1 MRKKYYRAD
10 YSAEEKVIGV
20 YPQCHKFVTKL
31 TESREKKMDELYF
44 LERDEDGKLPE
55 ETHRFDLYKLSGK
68 KTNILSQ
75 INFSQPL
82 MDQKAL
88 DLFLKFNLGE
98 YQVIPSD
105 ILYRKNI
112 VEYHFLFYFS
122 RVTKF
127 INFPKSEFE
136 PNIPFIKKE
145 DYPDYPTVINNVAEF
160 YYIQDDIREKYTFGR
175 LEPKKIVFTNEFPIN
190 LDLFRIPAIDYGMFF
205 VSEDLKNAIEAE
217 SLTGLEFE
225 ENPIIEI
232 EE

>member
-55 ETHRFDLYKLSGK
+55 ETHRFDLYRLSGK

-75 INFSQPL
+75 INFFQPL

-98 YQVIPSD
+98 YQVIPSN
-105 ILYRKNI
+105 ILYRKNF
-112 VEYHFLFYFS
+112 VEYYFLFYFS

-127 INFPKSEFE
+127 INFPKSEFKII
-136 PNIPFIKKE
+136 IPGVKNE
-145 DYPDYPTVINNVAEF
+145 DYPTVNSLDEF
-160 YYIQDDIREKYTFGR
+160 NEIQHRIKKKYTIAW
-175 LEPKKIVFTNEFPIN
+175 LEPKKIVFTNKFPIN